1 MIMIELHLQEE
12 LQQYSKESK
21 HHGFHDREY
30 LADDQNTNYQDGGGG
45 EVGECYHQGE
55 EETEAY
61 NGFENGEIRYETNG
75 GYQEDDGYAEKYDRS
90 SFEGNADLMTET

>member
-1 MIMIELHLQEE
+1 M
-12 LQQYSKESK
+12 
-21 HHGFHDREY
+21 
-30 LADDQNTNYQDGGGG
+30 
-45 EVGECYHQGE
+45 GECYHQGE

-90 SFEGNADLMTET
+90 SFDGNADLEECQFQGKEEKVMMMMMI